1 MRSNAQKM
9 NPNVDEPSPKRNLSA
24 KFLLI
29 EHEFGGLGPV
39 AIAIRG
45 KGFSNFL
52 RRSVKIARHYGL
64 TPEKMSRALDQFTNL
79 LHRFACPATFPVT
92 SITLRR
98 HPQWIQPYVE
108 EGFEFA
114 IHGYRHVDHAQLS
127 LAEQQSDLARAR
139 KLFEALGIEARGFR
153 GPYLHANA
161 DTLTA
166 VRRQNLAYD
175 SSQGLAWDV
184 LDGRERPAYRDGL
197 RFYGA
202 LSAEVYPS
210 LPALKDGLVR
220 IPYSLPDDE
229 ALIERLPFEIPTQ
242 RSVPWL
248 AILNRTHALGELFV
262 LGLHPERI
270 AACQAPLEAV
280 LIEARQRMPAVW
292 IARLDEIAD
301 WWRARAATEIE
312 MSRTGEDQLHLSV
325 HGPPGTTALMRAVE
339 VDAPTT
345 PWMDG
350 YRQVTEPTFTIRTK
364 NRPFIGL
371 SPDAPPALVDFLRQ
385 QGYILQISDEP
396 RRYSYYLDR
405 AAFTA
410 EDQRPLL
417 AEIEGTAKPLVRLG
431 RWPNGARSALAV
443 TGDIDALTL
452 WDYGLR
458 FIGK

>member
-1 MRSNAQKM
+1 MRSGVQKT
-9 NPNVDEPSPKRNLSA
+9 NPIAV
-24 KFLLI
+24 
-29 EHEFGGLGPV
+29 
-39 AIAIRG
+39 AIRG

-52 RRSVKIARHYGL
+52 RRSVKIARHYGP
-64 TPEKMSRALDQFTNL
+64 TPGKMSRALDQFTEL

-92 SITLRR
+92 SVTLRR
-98 HPQWIQPYVE
+98 HPQWIQPYVA

-127 LAEQQSDLARAR
+127 LAEQLSDLARAR
-139 KLFEALGIEARGFR
+139 KLFEDLGIKARGFR

-184 LDGRERPAYRDGL
+184 LDGHEGPAYRDGL
-197 RFYGA
+197 KFYGA
-202 LSAEVYPS
+202 LSAETYPS
-210 LPALKDGLVR
+210 LPLLKDGLVR

-229 ALIERLPFEIPTQ
+229 ALIERLPFELPPQ
-242 RSVPWL
+242 MNVPWL

-270 AACQAPLEAV
+270 AACLAPLEAV
-280 LIEARQRMPAVW
+280 LIEARQRMPVVW

-312 MSRTGEDQLHLSV
+312 VIRTGEDQLHLAV
-325 HGPPGTTALMRAVE
+325 NGPPGTTALMRDVR
-339 VDAPTT
+339 VDAPAT
-345 PWMDG
+345 PWADG
-350 YRQVTEPTFTIRTK
+350 YRQVTELSFTIRTK

-371 SPDAPPALVDFLRQ
+371 SPASPPALVDFLRQ
-385 QGYILQISDEP
+385 QGYIVQISDKP
-396 RRYSYYLDR
+396 HRYSYYLDR
-405 AAFTA
+405 TAFTP
-410 EDQRPLL
+410 EEQRPLL

-458 FIGK
+458 FVGR